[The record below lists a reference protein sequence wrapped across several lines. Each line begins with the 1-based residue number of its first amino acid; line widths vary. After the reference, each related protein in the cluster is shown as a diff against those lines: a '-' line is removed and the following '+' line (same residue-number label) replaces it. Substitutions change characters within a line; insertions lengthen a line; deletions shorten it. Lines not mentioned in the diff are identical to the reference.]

1 MITTL
6 TLNPA
11 LDRTV
16 KSDHIAFGEVNRVG
30 DIREDLGGK
39 GINVGRIL
47 TGFDCHVINV
57 AILGEAN
64 KKTVMDYFHKDHMTV
79 QEITVAGRTRTNMVL
94 VEEKLN
100 RTTNI
105 NETGVSVKEED
116 IQAVI
121 TCLDGLVADSSYLIM
136 SGSVPSGMP
145 ADIYARLSRLYGDR
159 LRIVLDADGKLLT
172 EGLKEHPFMIKP
184 NIHELENAL
193 GRTLTDKES
202 IRDAGRQIIEDYG
215 VTYVLVSMGGDG
227 SLLVTKELAYHCEAI
242 PTTILSTVG
251 AGDSMVAGFVY
262 GLEKEMQIKDA
273 LAFAAACATKTIS
286 VDGYPRLDIDT
297 IQGIREQAIITSV

>member
-16 KSDHIAFGEVNRVG
+16 KTGTISFGEVNRVG

-47 TGFDCHVINV
+47 TGFNCHVVNV
-57 AILGEAN
+57 TILGEAN
-64 KKTVMDYFHKDHMTV
+64 RKAVMDYFHKDHMTV
-79 QEITVAGRTRTNMVL
+79 QEISVPGRTRTNMVL
-94 VEEKLN
+94 VEEELN

-105 NETGVSVKEED
+105 NESGVVVNEEN

-121 TCLDGLVADSSYLIM
+121 TALKELVADSDYLIM
-136 SGSVPSGMP
+136 SGSVPTGVP
-145 ADIYARLSRLYGDR
+145 VDIYAKLTQLYGDR
-159 LRIVLDADGKLLT
+159 LRVVLDADGELLT
-172 EGLKEHPFMIKP
+172 EGLKAHPFMIKP

-193 GRTLTDKES
+193 GCELEDTES
-202 IRDAGRQIIEDYG
+202 IRDAARKIIDTYG

-227 SLLVTKELAYHCEAI
+227 SLLVSKDVAYHCAAI

-262 GLEKEMQIKDA
+262 GLEKEMHIKDA
-273 LAFAAACATKTIS
+273 LAFAVACATKTIS
-286 VDGYPRLDIDT
+286 VDGYPQLDLDT
-297 IQGIREQAIITSV
+297 IEGMRQQAIITSV